1 MKALMKKYKQESV
14 LIKLKN
20 EENAF
25 LLYQDGTRENK
36 GKLKH
41 SKDIEKV
48 VPEFYSKIKSHSFMF
63 KESAQDNTDYEAKN
77 TLMYI
82 AHCENKRK
90 RFIEEGII
98 TYPENF

>member
-1 MKALMKKYKQESV
+1 MKKYKQESV

-48 VPEFYSKIKSHSFMF
+48 VPEFYSKIKSHAFIFS
-63 KESAQDNTDYEAKN
+63 ESIEDNSMYEIKRTYMAIAQAEHDRSK
-77 TLMYI
+77 
-82 AHCENKRK
+82 
-90 RFIEEGII
+90 FIKEGII
-98 TYPENF
+98 VHPELFELYD